1 MTEVAQPRATR
12 PSVPPL
18 GLRSLVDPRALSRA
32 TKRGLLA
39 PFLFTLTLRLAL
51 LVAMPIQPAWDG
63 AIYARIADDLAEG
76 EGYTHASIEPSQSRY
91 RTAFFPVG
99 FPAAI
104 APLRGLGAGRALD
117 PIAQCLLGAMI
128 VPIAGLLGRRTAGA
142 RGGRAAAWLAALWP
156 GGVLLSLSWMSE
168 PLFTLLTSAAVLVV
182 AMARRSKRDR
192 AIVLAA
198 LLLALAAYVRPTA
211 GFVAVTLV
219 VAVAWARPGAR
230 RARAKVA
237 ARHLAIVGVVFAVVL
252 APWALRN
259 LDALGSP
266 ALVSTNGGTNMLLG
280 TIGEGRYGSI
290 PPELDCPARTEI
302 ERDRCRA
309 ARAWERIAESP
320 GDALA
325 RALLKLSHTFGH
337 ESGPAELW
345 ARSLQVDETARAS
358 ARYWALGISRV
369 AWLLILIGTVA
380 GAALLSVARRRAL
393 LATLLAPAIALA
405 VLHSLT
411 IGGDRYHAPAV
422 PAAIALVAVA
432 WVAYRRARSRSRS
445 V

>member
-1 MTEVAQPRATR
+1 MTEIAQPRTTR
-12 PSVPPL
+12 SSVPPL
-18 GLRSLVDPRALSRA
+18 GLRSLVDPRALARA

-51 LVAMPIQPAWDG
+51 LVAMPVQPAWDG

-128 VPIAGLLGRRTAGA
+128 VPIAGLLGRRAAGA
-142 RGGRAAAWLAALWP
+142 RGGRIAAWIAALWP

-168 PLFTLLTSAAVLVV
+168 PLFTLLTSAAVLLV
-182 AMARRSKRDR
+182 AMARRTRLDR
-192 AIVLAA
+192 AIAIAA
-198 LLLALAAYVRPTA
+198 LLLAFAAYVRPTA
-211 GFVAVTLV
+211 GIIAVTLV
-219 VAVAWARPGAR
+219 VAGAWARQGSR
-230 RARAKVA
+230 MARAKMA
-237 ARHLAIVGVVFAVVL
+237 ARHLAIVGFVFAVVL

-259 LDALGSP
+259 LDALGAP

-280 TIGEGRYGSI
+280 TIGEGRYGAI
-290 PPELDCPARTEI
+290 PPELDCPAESEI
-302 ERDRCRA
+302 ERDRCRTE
-309 ARAWERIAESP
+309 RAWQRIAESP
-320 GDALA
+320 GDAVA
-325 RALLKLSHTFGH
+325 RTFLKLSHTFGH

-345 ARSLQVDETARAS
+345 ARSLQLSDSGRQS

-369 AWLLILIGTVA
+369 TWLALLIGAVA
-380 GAALLSVARRRAL
+380 GAALLSVARRRVL
-393 LATLLAPAIALA
+393 LATLVAPAIALA
-405 VLHSLT
+405 ILHSVT

-432 WVAYRRARSRSRS
+432 WVAYRRARARGPAD
-445 V
+445 